1 MKKNEMF
8 MTYSTVCVLNPVQ
21 LFATLWT
28 IARQAP
34 LSLGFSRQE
43 YWNGLPF
50 PLPGG
55 LPDAGIELTS
65 CTAGRFST
73 AKPGNL
79 CMYVCVCVCI
89 HTFPIPPPA
98 LKRKYIFIFN
108 VTSSRQSFV
117 IVSSYSIIQKT
128 LVNEGE
134 EVSNS

>member
-1 MKKNEMF
+1 

-79 CMYVCVCVCI
+79 CMYVCVCVYT
-89 HTFPIPPPA
+89 HFPHS
-98 LKRKYIFIFN
+98 
-108 VTSSRQSFV
+108 TSSV
-117 IVSSYSIIQKT
+117 K
-128 LVNEGE
+128 E
-134 EVSNS
+134 EIHFYFQRDFLKAVFCDCQ